1 MTLGKPPSDEPALL
15 RHLIEQGGRV
25 RPLADRERRSLL
37 ARIEASLEARRRGG
51 VRRLVVPVAAMA
63 GVALAAVHWAQPV
76 VEGTGSSVAATPVP
90 SSSTAHAPGLASQAP
105 ARTALAALAQ
115 PQASSR
121 VIALGGR
128 GEIVLEQGALAT
140 LPPDVLAGG
149 THPVRVALQRG
160 TLRASVRPRAP
171 HEPLSILTP
180 QLLVTVVGTRFSVQ
194 VDAELTTVS
203 VEHGLV
209 RVERTGSSVLVA
221 GGESVRSDDERF
233 ARPARSQSRRS
244 GPEHCSVPAK
254 HAADR
259 ACLARQA
266 QGSGLAAEN
275 ALLALA
281 LLERDQLDDSSA
293 ALARLRQYER
303 RFPSGRLRQEVALA
317 TVRTLQ
323 QRDSRSEAC
332 AYAADYARRFPADAA
347 TSRRL
352 GAGCEPP

>member
-15 RHLIEQGGRV
+15 RHLIEQGGRL

-51 VRRLVVPVAAMA
+51 VKRLVVPLAAMA
-63 GVALAAVHWAQPV
+63 SVALAVVHWTQPV
-76 VEGTGSSVAATPVP
+76 VEGAARSVAATPVANT
-90 SSSTAHAPGLASQAP
+90 STSRAPGLAPQAP
-105 ARTALAALAQ
+105 AHPALAALAL
-115 PQASSR
+115 PQASAR

-128 GEIVLEQGALAT
+128 GEIVLEQGARAT
-140 LPPDVLAGG
+140 LPPDVIAGG

-160 TLRASVRPRAP
+160 TLRASVAARAA
-171 HEPLSILTP
+171 HEPLSIVTP

-194 VDAELTTVS
+194 VDADLTTVS

-209 RVERTGSSVLVA
+209 RVERAGNSVLVA
-221 GGESVRSDDERF
+221 GGESVRSDDVRF
-233 ARPARSQSRRS
+233 LRPARPQPRRS

-254 HAADR
+254 HPADR

-266 QGSGLAAEN
+266 QGRGLAAEN

-281 LLERDQLDDSSA
+281 LLERDLLDDSSA

-303 RFPSGRLRQEVALA
+303 RFPRGRLRQEVALA

-323 QRDSRSEAC
+323 QRDARSEAC
-332 AYAADYARRFPADAA
+332 AYAADYARRFPADAVM
-347 TSRRL
+347 SRRL